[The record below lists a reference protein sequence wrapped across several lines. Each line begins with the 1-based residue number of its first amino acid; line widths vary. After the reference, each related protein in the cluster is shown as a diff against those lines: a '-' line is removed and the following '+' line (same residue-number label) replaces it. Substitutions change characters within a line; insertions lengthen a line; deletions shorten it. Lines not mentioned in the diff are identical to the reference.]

1 MRALQEHVAKDRQPA
16 SGEPAAPMIGPRVGG
31 DDRGAAAAAQPA
43 DYPAAMPESDSTTP
57 TDPAASPSVSNSEL
71 QQRMIDLESKLLL
84 LEHDFEALNAAF
96 LDRGEQIVGLSRELQ
111 KLSEQVESGG
121 GGEEPRSLEENKPPH
136 Y

>member
-1 MRALQEHVAKDRQPA
+1 MSNPSA
-16 SGEPAAPMIGPRVGG
+16 S
-31 DDRGAAAAAQPA
+31 
-43 DYPAAMPESDSTTP
+43 ST
-57 TDPAASPSVSNSEL
+57 PSVADLL
-71 QQRMIDLESKLLL
+71 QRLIDMESKLLL

-96 LDRGEQIVGLSRELQ
+96 LDRGEQITTLGRELQ